1 MISNLLPFLMFGIL
15 LAALLA
21 RPLQRLLWISLPVAL
36 VIAGF
41 VASEAWVAAG
51 LDTGLRW
58 QILSDLVFY
67 LLLPILIFEAAITID
82 TRWLVRDGVLIG
94 ALSVPLLVVG
104 SELLFPNP
112 DQSQQ
117 ILHQIGFGNARALTF
132 KRLGRTGH
140 YVMLE
145 RSSYTA
151 SVLLAFAVTADY
163 EFQH

>member
-21 RPLQRLLWISLPVAL
+21 RPLQRLPWISLPVAL

-94 ALSVPLLVVG
+94 ALSVPLLVVA
-104 SELLFPNP
+104 
-112 DQSQQ
+112 
-117 ILHQIGFGNARALTF
+117 IGVAALS
-132 KRLGRTGH
+132 TGH
-140 YVMLE
+140 WVLGDVLDE
-145 RSSYTA
+145 RVHRSF
-151 SVLLAFAVTADY
+151 VGKFADAGAGLKDNFWAIFTDA
-163 EFQH
+163 